1 MFRVNGLLNFCLQIG
16 LYLFCVLCFYL
27 ATNNY
32 YYIDGKFTDLS
43 LWGWGFMFAL
53 WLSAAF
59 SFFYRK
65 QLCIVIFA
73 TQVAVICFAF
83 DCWRLYSYGGNE
95 TAKLYVQ
102 IILVLEAICAILAW
116 RFHNEGLLRS
126 AMIVFLLCYVGS
138 MIAYPVWMSWNNMFI
153 FSGVW
158 TLVALLCQCSFIK
171 IKYIVG
177 GIGVLFCGFL
187 GYLYHNTSGIH
198 FYEEKITKPA
208 QNVKVSVVVPIY
220 NAEKTLERCL
230 DSLRKQTLHDIEI
243 ICVNDGSTDKT
254 AQILAQY
261 AEHDARFK
269 IITQKN
275 KYIGAAR
282 DAGIAAATGEYVGF
296 VDSDDWVS
304 LNYFEDMYQT
314 ALKYKTDIVMT
325 GNVMEVHASATPK
338 RQAAY
343 VDRYFLAKKIIKQP
357 LDDIM
362 LLRRLVWD
370 KIYRR
375 SFLIEHQVK
384 STYRRA
390 VYEDFY
396 FFLQTVLPQ
405 SPIAVAPNAIYYY
418 FMKNT
423 SVSRAKV
430 YNLDDESAWLFV
442 DVNNLL
448 KNYPMSEEVKPKWLS
463 YVQNMRIYYL
473 KDYNEALNTELQ
485 SLWQKRCKELFPQD
499 EFNFDQPE
507 QKLNL
512 F

>member
-1 MFRVNGLLNFCLQIG
+1 MTKRIADFLLQIG
-16 LYLFCVLCFYL
+16 VYLFCVMGFYL
-27 ATNNY
+27 STNNY

-116 RFHNEGLLRS
+116 RFHNKGLLRS
-126 AMIVFLLCYVGS
+126 ALITFLLCYVGS
-138 MIAYPVWMSWNNMFI
+138 MIAYPVWMSWTNTFI
-153 FSGVW
+153 FSCIW
-158 TLVALLCQCSFIK
+158 TVVALLCQCSFIK
-171 IKYIVG
+171 IKYIVS
-177 GIGVLFCGFL
+177 GIGILACCFL
-187 GYLYHNTSGIH
+187 GYWYHNTSGIH

-254 AQILAQY
+254 AQILARY

-269 IITQKN
+269 IITQQN

-325 GNVMEVHASATPK
+325 GNVMEVHASVTPR
-338 RQAAY
+338 RQAPYA
-343 VDRYFLAKKIIKQP
+343 DKYFLAKKIIEQP
-357 LDDIM
+357 LDDII

-375 SFLIEHQVK
+375 SFLMEHQVK

-390 VYEDFY
+390 LYEDFY

-405 SPIAVAPNAIYYY
+405 SSIAVAPNAVYYY
-418 FMKNT
+418 FMDNL
-423 SVSRAKV
+423 SVTRAKK
-430 YNLDDESAWLFV
+430 YQIDRESLAMFV
-442 DVNNLL
+442 DID
-448 KNYPMSEEVKPKWLS
+448 KFIDNYPLNNETKEKWRK
-463 YVQNMRIYYL
+463 YIQEIRIICLVDYTDVLAPEQL
-473 KDYNEALNTELQ
+473 KIWKDLCYET
-485 SLWQKRCKELFPQD
+485 FPQD
-499 EFNFDQPE
+499 GFDFDHPAP
-507 QKLNL
+507 KLNL